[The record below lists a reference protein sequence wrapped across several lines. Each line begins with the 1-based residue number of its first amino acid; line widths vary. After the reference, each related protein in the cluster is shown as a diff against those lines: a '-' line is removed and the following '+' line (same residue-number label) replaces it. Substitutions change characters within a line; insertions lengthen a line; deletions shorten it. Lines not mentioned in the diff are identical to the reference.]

1 MARLQRIAPLGIP
14 QHIIQRG
21 NNRQVC
27 FVNDQDMAFYAS
39 LLYEYSIS
47 FSVAIH
53 AWVFMTNH
61 VHMIATPGSPSGI
74 SKMMQSVGRRY
85 VRYFNKEYR
94 RSGTL
99 WEGRFKSSLV
109 QSETYLLQCQ
119 RYIELNPV
127 RAGMVA
133 DPAQYAWSSYQC
145 HALGRVAKISTPHE
159 EYLALGYTDLIRQ
172 SAYRGLFKAH
182 VDEELIVDIRQ
193 AVNKGLA
200 LGNDRFKNE
209 IERLCGRRVRQ
220 AKMGRP
226 KLKLDN
232 D

>member
-1 MARLQRIAPLGIP
+1 
-14 QHIIQRG
+14 
-21 NNRQVC
+21 
-27 FVNDQDMAFYAS
+27 MAFYAS
-39 LLYEYSIS
+39 LLHEYSQKY
-47 FSVAIH
+47 SVALH

-61 VHMIATPGSPSGI
+61 VHLLASPYTADGVSF
-74 SKMMQSVGRRY
+74 MMQSVGRRY
-85 VRYFNKEYR
+85 VRYFNREYR

-127 RAGMVA
+127 RADMVT

-145 HALGRVAKISTPHE
+145 HALGKVTKMNTPHE
-159 EYLALGYTDLIRQ
+159 EYLALGDSDSKRHN
-172 SAYRGLFKAH
+172 AYQALFRAH
-182 VDEELIVDIRQ
+182 VDDELIKDIRL

-200 LGNDRFKNE
+200 LGGERFKDE
-209 IERLCGRRVRQ
+209 IEQLCNRRVRP

-226 KLKLDN
+226 RLRSEVK
-232 D
+232 